1 MPASLI
7 ISRTRSPGER
17 TLPKMDREGE
27 TDGPDSPADDLSD
40 AELLAR
46 SASGDRRAF
55 DRIVARYGPIALRLA
70 ARIAPDRQSAED
82 IAQEA
87 MVRIWHRAGDFDARR
102 ARFTTWLYRIV
113 ANLCIDLCR
122 RPRPAPLPEHFD
134 AVDPAAGAHEA
145 MEHDESRA
153 ALIRAMAD
161 LTAGQ
166 RAALTLVYDEG
177 LSGAEA
183 AEALG
188 VTTKAVERLLARA
201 RAHLRERLLAD
212 RDGAEAAT

>member
-1 MPASLI
+1 M
-7 ISRTRSPGER
+7 PGER
-17 TLPKMDREGE
+17 TLSTMDREGE
-27 TDGPDSPADDLSD
+27 TDASEPSTDDICD
-40 AELLAR
+40 AELLTR

-55 DRIVARYGPIALRLA
+55 DRIVARYGPLALRLA
-70 ARIAPDRQSAED
+70 ARIAPDRHSAED

-87 MVRIWHRAGDFDARR
+87 MVRIWHRAADFDARR

-113 ANLCIDLCR
+113 VNLCIDLRR
-122 RPRPAPLPEHFD
+122 RPKPVPLPEDFD
-134 AVDPAAGAHEA
+134 VADPATGAEQALERAERRAGLA
-145 MEHDESRA
+145 
-153 ALIRAMAD
+153 RAMD
-161 LTAGQ
+161 ELTPGQ

-212 RDGAEAAT
+212 RDGAEAQT

>member
-1 MPASLI
+1 
-7 ISRTRSPGER
+7 
-17 TLPKMDREGE
+17 MDWEGE
-27 TDGPDSPADDLSD
+27 TDGPGPRTDDTCD

-46 SASGDRRAF
+46 SAGGDRRAF
-55 DRIVARYGPIALRLA
+55 DRIVARYGPLALRIA
-70 ARIAPDRQSAED
+70 ARIAPDRHSAED

-87 MVRIWHRAGDFDARR
+87 LVRIWHRAGDFDARR

-113 ANLCIDLCR
+113 VNLCIDLRR
-122 RPRPAPLPEHFD
+122 RPEPVPLPENFD
-134 AVDPAAGAHEA
+134 TVDPATGAEEA
-145 MEHDESRA
+145 LQHDERRA
-153 ALIRAMAD
+153 TLARAMDD
-161 LTAGQ
+161 LTPGQ

-183 AEALG
+183 AAALG

-212 RDGAEAAT
+212 RDGAEAPT

>member
-1 MPASLI
+1 
-7 ISRTRSPGER
+7 
-17 TLPKMDREGE
+17 MDREGE
-27 TDGPDSPADDLSD
+27 TDGPDSRAGGICD

-46 SASGDRRAF
+46 SAGGDRRAF
-55 DRIVARYGPIALRLA
+55 DSIVTRYGPLALRLA

-113 ANLCIDLCR
+113 VNLCIDLCR
-122 RPRPAPLPEHFD
+122 KPRPVPLPEDFD
-134 AVDPAAGAHEA
+134 TADPAAGAEEA
-145 MEHDESRA
+145 LQHDERRA
-153 ALIRAMAD
+153 ALASAMD
-161 LTAGQ
+161 GLTAGQ

-183 AEALG
+183 AKALG
-188 VTTKAVERLLARA
+188 VTAKAVERLLSRA
-201 RAHLRERLLAD
+201 RAHLRERLLAEGGD
-212 RDGAEAAT
+212 AEAPT

>member
-1 MPASLI
+1 
-7 ISRTRSPGER
+7 
-17 TLPKMDREGE
+17 MDREGE
-27 TDGPDSPADDLSD
+27 TDGRGAYTDDTCD

-46 SASGDRRAF
+46 SAVGDRRAF
-55 DRIVARYGPIALRLA
+55 DRIVARHGALALRIA
-70 ARIAPDRQSAED
+70 ARIAPDRHSAED

-87 MVRIWHRAGDFDARR
+87 LLRMWHRAGDFDVRR

-113 ANLCIDLCR
+113 VNLCIDRRR
-122 RPRPAPLPEHFD
+122 RPRPVPLPENFD
-134 AVDPAAGAHEA
+134 TADPAAGAEEA
-145 MEHDESRA
+145 LQHDERRA
-153 ALIRAMAD
+153 TLARAMDD
-161 LTAGQ
+161 LTEGQ

-201 RAHLRERLLAD
+201 RAHLRDRLLAE
-212 RDGAEAAT
+212 RDGAETPT

>member
-1 MPASLI
+1 M
-7 ISRTRSPGER
+7 G
-17 TLPKMDREGE
+17 REGE
-27 TDGPDSPADDLSD
+27 TDGLDTRLGDIGD

-46 SASGDRRAF
+46 SASGDRQAF
-55 DRIVARYGPIALRLA
+55 DGIVARYGPLALRLA

-87 MVRIWHRAGDFDARR
+87 MIRVWHRAADFDSRR

-113 ANLCIDLCR
+113 VNLCIDLRR
-122 RPRPAPLPEHFD
+122 RPKSEPLPEHFD
-134 AVDPAAGAHEA
+134 MPDPAAGAE
-145 MEHDESRA
+145 ETLEREERGA
-153 ALIRAMAD
+153 ALARAMDD

-183 AEALG
+183 AEVLG

-201 RAHLRERLLAD
+201 RSHLRERLLAD
-212 RDGAEAAT
+212 RDEAEART

>member
-1 MPASLI
+1 MV
-7 ISRTRSPGER
+7 
-17 TLPKMDREGE
+17 RESE
-27 TDGPDSPADDLSD
+27 ADGPDSLADDICD

-55 DRIVARYGPIALRLA
+55 DRIVARYGELALRLA

-87 MVRIWHRAGDFDARR
+87 MVRIWHRAGDFDGRR

-113 ANLCIDLCR
+113 SNLCIDLCR
-122 RPRPAPLPEHFD
+122 RTKPVPLPEHFD
-134 AVDPAAGAHEA
+134 IVDPAAGAQES
-145 MEHDESRA
+145 MEHDERRA
-153 ALIRAMAD
+153 ALARAMD
-161 LTAGQ
+161 ELTGAQ

-177 LSGAEA
+177 LSGSEA
-183 AEALG
+183 AAALG

-201 RAHLRERLLAD
+201 RAHLRERLLAE
-212 RDGAEAAT
+212 REGAEAPT

>member
-1 MPASLI
+1 
-7 ISRTRSPGER
+7 
-17 TLPKMDREGE
+17 MDREGE
-27 TDGPDSPADDLSD
+27 ADAPDSLADDICD

-55 DRIVARYGPIALRLA
+55 DRIVARYGPLALRLA

-87 MVRIWHRAGDFDARR
+87 MVRIWHRAGDFDGRR

-113 ANLCIDLCR
+113 TNLCIDLCR
-122 RPRPAPLPEHFD
+122 RPRPVPLPEHFD
-134 AVDPAAGAHEA
+134 TIDPAAGAEESL
-145 MEHDESRA
+145 EHDEHRA
-153 ALIRAMAD
+153 ALARAMDD

-166 RAALTLVYDEG
+166 RAALTLVYEEG

-183 AEALG
+183 AAALG

-201 RAHLRERLLAD
+201 RAQLRERLLAG
-212 RDGAEAAT
+212 RDDAEAPT

>member
-1 MPASLI
+1 MEMVS
-7 ISRTRSPGER
+7 
-17 TLPKMDREGE
+17 DGE
-27 TDGPDSPADDLSD
+27 TGGPDSRADDICD

-55 DRIVARYGPIALRLA
+55 DRIVARYGPLALRLA
-70 ARIAPDRQSAED
+70 ARIAPDRHSAED

-87 MVRIWHRAGDFDARR
+87 MVRIWHRAADFDSHR

-113 ANLCIDLCR
+113 VNLCIDLR
-122 RPRPAPLPEHFD
+122 RRPAPVPLPEDFD
-134 AVDPAAGAHEA
+134 APDPAA
-145 MEHDESRA
+145 A
-153 ALIRAMAD
+153 AEQALEQEECRTALYRAMDD

-183 AEALG
+183 AQVLG

-201 RAHLRERLLAD
+201 RAHLRERLLTD
-212 RDGAEAAT
+212 SDGAEART

>member
-1 MPASLI
+1 
-7 ISRTRSPGER
+7 
-17 TLPKMDREGE
+17 MDREGE
-27 TDGPDSPADDLSD
+27 TDGSDSRSADVCD

-46 SASGDRRAF
+46 SAAGDRRAF
-55 DRIVARYGPIALRLA
+55 DRIVARYGPLALRLA
-70 ARIAPDRQSAED
+70 ARIAPDRHSAED

-113 ANLCIDLCR
+113 VNLCIDLRR
-122 RPRPAPLPEHFD
+122 RPSPVQLPEQFD
-134 AVDPAAGAHEA
+134 TVDCAAGAAEIL
-145 MEHDESRA
+145 EHDDRRA
-153 ALIRAMAD
+153 ALASAMAD

-183 AEALG
+183 AAALG
-188 VTTKAVERLLARA
+188 ITPKAVERLLARA
-201 RAHLRERLLAD
+201 RAHLRNRLLAD
-212 RDGAEAAT
+212 RDGAEAPT